1 MLAAVD
7 SLLAN
12 IADPAHGIP
21 PVDAARLRRFALL
34 ERDGLI
40 RFLRQQGTSGK

>member
-1 MLAAVD
+1 MLAAID
-7 SLLAN
+7 ELLTN

-34 ERDGLI
+34 ERDGLM
-40 RFLRQQGTSGK
+40 RVVRQQGTFGS

>member
-1 MLAAVD
+1 MLVAIDA
-7 SLLAN
+7 LLAN

-21 PVDAARLRRFALL
+21 AVDAARLRRFALL

-40 RFLRQQGTSGK
+40 RVLRQQEVRGS

>member
-1 MLAAVD
+1 MLGAVD
-7 SLLAN
+7 ALLAN
-12 IADPAHGIP
+12 VEDPAHGIP

-40 RFLRQQGTSGK
+40 RVLRQQKVRGS

>member
-7 SLLAN
+7 ELLKN
-12 IADPAHGIP
+12 IADPVHGIP
-21 PVDAARLRRFALL
+21 PVEAARLRRFALL

-40 RFLRQQGTSGK
+40 RVLRQQGRSER

>member
-7 SLLAN
+7 ALLQN
-12 IADPAHGIP
+12 IADPIYGIP

-34 ERDGLI
+34 ERDGMV
-40 RFLRQQGTSGK
+40 RVLRQQSSSVQ

>member
-7 SLLAN
+7 ALLTN
-12 IADPAHGIP
+12 ISDPAHGIP
-21 PVDAARLRRFALL
+21 TVDAARLRRFALL

-40 RFLRQQGTSGK
+40 RVLRQQGTSGK

>member
-7 SLLAN
+7 ALLVN

-21 PVDAARLRRFALL
+21 SVDASRLRRFALL
-34 ERDGLI
+34 ERDGLF
-40 RFLRQQGTSGK
+40 RVLRQQRPDGK